1 MAIRIDHTPNPN
13 ALKFTVGVAVGGPV
27 SFPAGKATE
36 DPMAQALLA
45 IDGVTNV
52 FLTADFVTLS
62 KSPEA
67 SWDTIQPAAVEI
79 LEEHYG

>member
-1 MAIRIDHTPNPN
+1 MTIRVDPTPNPN
-13 ALKFTVGVAVGGPV
+13 ALKFTVGMAVGGPV
-27 SFPAGKATE
+27 SFPAGKPTD

-62 KSPEA
+62 KSPA
-67 SWDTIQPAAVEI
+67 GSWESIQPAAIEI